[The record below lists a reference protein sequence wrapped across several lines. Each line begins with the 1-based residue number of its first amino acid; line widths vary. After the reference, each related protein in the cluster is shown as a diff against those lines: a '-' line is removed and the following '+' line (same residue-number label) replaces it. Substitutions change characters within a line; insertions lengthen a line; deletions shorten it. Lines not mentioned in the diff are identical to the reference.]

1 MEKILTKASE
11 NGIFIERARLSDA
24 QDIEKIEQSCFED
37 AWSLSAISS
46 HLESDYT
53 LTLVARD
60 REGHALGYISA
71 SLLSPEA
78 EIYRVAT
85 LSEHR
90 RRGIGSLL
98 LREFIAESERDSCE
112 HLFLEVRASNTAA
125 KALYFSHGFR
135 ETGLRKNYYKNPK
148 EDALILAKDI
158 ERV

>member
-1 MEKILTKASE
+1 MENFLTGEKE
-11 NGIFIERARLSDA
+11 NGIFAEPATLSDVKDIAKIERV
-24 QDIEKIEQSCFED
+24 CFED
-37 AWSLSAISS
+37 AWSEGAIGS

-53 LTLVARD
+53 LTLVVRD

-71 SLLSPEA
+71 SLLPPEA

-85 LSEHR
+85 LPEHR
-90 RRGIGSLL
+90 RRKIGSLL
-98 LREFIAESERDSCE
+98 LRAFISECEKVCCE
-112 HLFLEVRASNTAA
+112 HLFLEVRESNTAA

-135 ETGLRKNYYKNPK
+135 ATGLRKNYYKNPK